1 MSSDKEYQDKYIEK
15 LYREMFTQL
24 NIYAQSTLRDRSL
37 GEEAVQDTFRIA
49 CLKIDELMASSNPK
63 GWLMN
68 TLKNVINNM
77 KRSRARLLR
86 ILFTASEVNEASFGS
101 VNDDID
107 PEIMY
112 GGIIGAEEFDL
123 LKKIVLERYS
133 MLEAAEELGISV
145 DACKKRLQRAKMKF
159 KKKLQ
164 E

>member
-1 MSSDKEYQDKYIEK
+1 MMLSKNEQGLFIET

-24 NIYAQSTLRDRSL
+24 NIYAQNVLRDRSL

-49 CLKIDELMASSNPK
+49 CIKIDELMASSNPK

-68 TLKNVINNM
+68 TLKNVISNM
-77 KRSRARLLR
+77 KRSRARMLR
-86 ILFTASEVNEASFGS
+86 MLFVAAEMNEASFGS

-112 GGIIGAEEFDL
+112 GGVISSEDFAL

-133 MLEAAEELGISV
+133 ILEAAEELGISV
-145 DACKKRLQRAKMKF
+145 EACKKRLQRIKEKF
-159 KKKLQ
+159 KKNF